1 MPNMK
6 TMKKQQNVAD
16 ENEEEEGPPKIMTKN
31 VRGQIRKYYF
41 LKTVQ
46 SLEEL
51 DKLTFEVRQRKI
63 DKFK

>member
-1 MPNMK
+1 
-6 TMKKQQNVAD
+6 
-16 ENEEEEGPPKIMTKN
+16 
-31 VRGQIRKYYF
+31 VRGQRRKYHF